1 MDPASIIGI
10 VVSFGAVIASIF
22 MEGSSPMSVVLP
34 PPMLLV
40 IGGTLGAGL
49 TGSTLVDAK
58 RAFAAIPKA
67 FTLKLPQPEHT
78 IETLV
83 SLADRARREGLLA
96 LEDAAKEID
105 DEFLKAGLQAAI
117 DGTDPE
123 DLRTILDDKIATK
136 RTQDRSVAKFFADM
150 GGYAPT
156 IGIIGTVVALVHVL
170 ENLSAPEVLGP
181 LIASAFV
188 ATLWGLLTA
197 NLLWLPLASRLK
209 RASDLECNQMEVA
222 VEGLLA
228 VQAGANPRLV
238 GERLRS
244 LLPAEPTKSGKSAK
258 SAKPA
263 KKAAA

>member
-1 MDPASIIGI
+1 MDPASIVGI
-10 VVSFGAVIASIF
+10 ALAFGAVLMSIVL
-22 MEGSSPMSVVLP
+22 EGSSPMAVVLP
-34 PPMLLV
+34 APMLLV

-49 TGSTLVDAK
+49 AGSTMKDAK
-58 RAFAAIPKA
+58 RAFAAIPRA
-67 FTLKLPQPEHT
+67 FTLKLPTPEVT
-78 IETLV
+78 VATLV

-96 LEDAAKEID
+96 LEDAAKDID
-105 DEFLKAGLQAAI
+105 DDFLKSGLQAAI

-123 DLRTILDDKIATK
+123 DLRTILDDRIATK
-136 RTQDRSVAKFFADM
+136 RAQDRSVAKYFADM

-170 ENLSAPEVLGP
+170 ENLAAPAELGP

-188 ATLWGLLTA
+188 ATLWGLLSA
-197 NLLWLPLASRLK
+197 NLIWLPLAGRLR
-209 RASDLECNQMEVA
+209 RASDLECTQMEVA

-244 LLPAEPTKSGKSAK
+244 LLPSDA
-258 SAKPA
+258 AKPA
-263 KKAAA
+263 KGEKKAAA